1 MKPLIALSLAFAI
14 AACGGEPPSAQESD
28 AMAGQETAAAGEAA
42 AAVDPAE
49 EAKRQEA
56 YFATVKA
63 NFQLSEE
70 QTQCL
75 VDALSWEQM
84 TQQSG
89 DPEVQATITECGVD
103 PEKFTR
109 YAQ

>member
-28 AMAGQETAAAGEAA
+28 AMPGQETAAAGE

-70 QTQCL
+70 QRS
-75 VDALSWEQM
+75 AWWM
-84 TQQSG
+84 
-89 DPEVQATITECGVD
+89 P
-103 PEKFTR
+103 
-109 YAQ
+109 